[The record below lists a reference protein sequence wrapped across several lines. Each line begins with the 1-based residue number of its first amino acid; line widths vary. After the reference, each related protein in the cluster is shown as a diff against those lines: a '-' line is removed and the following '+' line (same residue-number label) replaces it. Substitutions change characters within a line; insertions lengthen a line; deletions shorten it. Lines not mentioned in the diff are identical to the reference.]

1 MFWVMMILIFVVF
14 FFFMIRPQTQKQKE
28 LQKQR
33 EALKKGDKVITA
45 GGIYGIVK
53 EVLET
58 AFLVEIAKDLVIKV
72 DKGSIYVSA
81 EDAQQTPKEGEKK

>member
-14 FFFMIRPQTQKQKE
+14 YFFMIRPQTQKQKE

-53 EVLET
+53 EVQET

>member
-1 MFWVMMILIFVVF
+1 
-14 FFFMIRPQTQKQKE
+14 MIRPQTQKQKE

-53 EVLET
+53 EVQET